1 MTDYPAP
8 PRAKRSE
15 SLGSKNIAKRYCVL
29 QLGSATASLLGQKAD
44 GEGQGSRRAGICYQH
59 QVTRSRR
66 QGTGQL
72 CLATHPVGL
81 GDGRKTKKQNLNYY
95 PLKMTEG
102 IVVSS
107 RSCEPHS
114 VRCPFYTTLLPRL
127 KSMRQPQPPD
137 SLTSLS
143 LTYLPGM
150 PLAETSEKSLGFLS
164 RCHFKARQRSE
175 EEKKNLNACTVQALW
190 AQQIC
195 QR

>member
-1 MTDYPAP
+1 
-8 PRAKRSE
+8 
-15 SLGSKNIAKRYCVL
+15 
-29 QLGSATASLLGQKAD
+29 
-44 GEGQGSRRAGICYQH
+44 
-59 QVTRSRR
+59 
-66 QGTGQL
+66 
-72 CLATHPVGL
+72 
-81 GDGRKTKKQNLNYY
+81 
-95 PLKMTEG
+95 MTEG

-114 VRCPFYTTLLPRL
+114 VRCPLYTTLLPRL

-175 EEKKNLNACTVQALW
+175 EEKKKSKCMHSSSTVGSTDMSE
-190 AQQIC
+190 ITEVND
-195 QR
+195 